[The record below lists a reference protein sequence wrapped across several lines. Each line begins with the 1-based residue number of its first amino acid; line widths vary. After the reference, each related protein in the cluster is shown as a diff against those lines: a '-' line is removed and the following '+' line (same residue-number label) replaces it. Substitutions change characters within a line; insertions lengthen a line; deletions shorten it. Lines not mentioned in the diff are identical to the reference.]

1 MAFHPDAI
9 SNSLFEVAIAARRG
23 EVSTILAKAQSPH
36 GQVRAA
42 AIKALSGDDDIVI
55 ETIEKAFS
63 DPDSAVRVAAAYA
76 AIPRPR
82 LNVTALLRDS
92 NPEVVETAC
101 FAAGEI
107 AEDSNRKLLEKIA
120 SAHPEATCRE
130 SAIAALGVLGN
141 TGSLEIIIAALDDKP
156 YIRRRAVVA
165 LAAFDDLRAE
175 EAIKKCLLDRD
186 HQVRQLAEDLLRPDP
201 D

>member
-9 SNSLFEVAIAARRG
+9 SNSLLEVAIAARRG
-23 EVSTILAKAQSPH
+23 EVSTILAKTKSPH

-42 AIKALSGDDDIVI
+42 AIKSLAGDDDTITA
-55 ETIEKAFS
+55 TIEKAFS
-63 DPDSAVRVAAAYA
+63 DPDPAVRVAAAYA

-120 SAHPEATCRE
+120 SAHPEPTCRE
-130 SAIAALGVLGN
+130 SAVAALGVIGAPE
-141 TGSLEIIIAALDDKP
+141 SLEIIIAALGDKP
-156 YIRRRAVVA
+156 YVRRRAVVA
-165 LAAFDDLRAE
+165 LAAFDDPRAE
-175 EAIKKCLLDRD
+175 EAIKKCLVDRD
-186 HQVRQLAEDLLRPDP
+186 HQVRQLAEDLLRSD
-201 D
+201 